1 MVLKNNFDFVICF
14 VFKYGMT
21 GRHRLRFHF
30 SYNLMHSLFICN
42 VVFFISTAMDRRGSQ
57 GWTRVL
63 LKGQMRYIADIDS
76 IIFLCSP
83 L

>member
-1 MVLKNNFDFVICF
+1 
-14 VFKYGMT
+14 MT
-21 GRHRLRFHF
+21 TDYAYLIA
-30 SYNLMHSLFICN
+30 HSLLFARL
-42 VVFFISTAMDRRGSQ
+42 AMDRRGSQ

-63 LKGQMRYIADIDS
+63 LKGQMRYIDDMDA

>member
-1 MVLKNNFDFVICF
+1 
-14 VFKYGMT
+14 
-21 GRHRLRFHF
+21 
-30 SYNLMHSLFICN
+30 
-42 VVFFISTAMDRRGSQ
+42 MDRRGSH

-63 LKGQMRYIADIDS
+63 LKGQMRHIADIDG

>member
-1 MVLKNNFDFVICF
+1 MTTDYACF
-14 VFKYGMT
+14 MIA
-21 GRHRLRFHF
+21 R
-30 SYNLMHSLFICN
+30 SLIF
-42 VVFFISTAMDRRGSQ
+42 TKLAMDRRGSQ

-63 LKGQMRYIADIDS
+63 LKGQMRYIDDMDA